1 MKIDDAKI
9 ILLHPGKT
17 GGTSIE
23 HTLRD
28 KYLGKEKKLI
38 AIKENQDIMFGFS
51 KTFKLYL
58 QHACLRLYSLL
69 NIPFKEYKTITTV
82 RRPYERILSCYFYN
96 GKDKRFTFEEF
107 VTTKLEQHY
116 DINIINKHAKNH
128 FSPQHYFTHHE
139 DYIVD
144 HIIRL
149 ENFQDDCLKI
159 GLEVSYNYSKTK
171 GTSRYKDYM
180 DAYNQKTKDIVY
192 NLYKEDF
199 ERYDYN
205 K

>member
-38 AIKENQDIMFGFS
+38 ARKEDKDIMFGFS
-51 KTFKLYL
+51 KKNNLFL

-69 NIPFKEYKTITTV
+69 NIPFKEYKTIATI

-96 GKDKRFTFEEF
+96 GKNKRFTFEEF
-107 VTTKLEQHY
+107 VTTKLRQHY
-116 DINIINKHAKNH
+116 DRNIICGYAINH

-139 DYIVD
+139 DYTVD

-149 ENFQDDCLKI
+149 ENFQADCLKI
-159 GLEVSYNYSKTK
+159 ELEVPYHYSKTK
-171 GTSRYKDYM
+171 GTSQYEDYM
-180 DAYNQKTKDIVY
+180 EAYNERTKDIVY

-199 ERYDYN
+199 ERYDY
-205 K
+205 KK